1 MKTSIIDQGT
11 RTINEL
17 HYRWVISLVLAT
29 QHTYIQSMLNLARF
43 ISFLLHFVYKFLTV
57 LTVGLTCNHRHRH
70 WTEWGISYSW
80 AEFMIFASPV
90 RYDKQILLR
99 TDIRLVFCNR
109 KLMRTETDIFFIRNR
124 TTICSSSSSS
134 FGIQNED
141 CYQMLCFQMQCS

>member
-1 MKTSIIDQGT
+1 MKISIIDQGT
-11 RTINEL
+11 RTINKL

-70 WTEWGISYSW
+70 WTEWGISHSW

-90 RYDKQILLR
+90 RHDKQNFWQILLR

-124 TTICSSSSSS
+124 TTICSWTL
-134 FGIQNED
+134 NED

>member
-1 MKTSIIDQGT
+1 
-11 RTINEL
+11 
-17 HYRWVISLVLAT
+17 
-29 QHTYIQSMLNLARF
+29 
-43 ISFLLHFVYKFLTV
+43 
-57 LTVGLTCNHRHRH
+57 
-70 WTEWGISYSW
+70 
-80 AEFMIFASPV
+80 MIFASPV
-90 RYDKQILLR
+90 RYDKQNFWQILLR